1 MAVKSCNIIDIFHR
15 DIKTKNILVNIEG
28 NNNEIIAFLSD
39 FGEAI
44 LLYQEVET

>member
-15 DIKTKNILVNIEG
+15 DIKAANVLVNIEG
-28 NNNEIIAFLSD
+28 QKQGIITFLSD

-44 LLYQEVET
+44 LLKQGV